1 MFGTVLGVA
10 GGALSAWLGSE
21 ASEDAAEAAKRE
33 REKQRARQEA
43 WYNKNYYQDYLNTVN
58 AQNALRR
65 VRDEWAKR
73 AQEARARQAVTGGT
87 PEQAAAVAEAGGEA
101 MGNAVANIAAAGEQD
116 KRAIDAQKAAMD
128 ANMSAQ
134 EIAAAEAREA
144 AGATLMANGI
154 GTMVSSLGGLAD
166 VDFGGSKTTVKAA
179 ADTPPGME
187 VPVAAGRA
195 TRGIGVEPEVPVVA
209 VPKVYTQEELNNM
222 GRQAHGIY
230 Y

>member
-1 MFGTVLGVA
+1 MFGTLLGLA

-33 REKQRARQEA
+33 RERQIARQEA
-43 WYNKNYYQDYLNTVN
+43 WYNRNYYQDYLNTVN
-58 AQNALRR
+58 AQNALKR

-154 GTMVSSLGGLAD
+154 GTMASSIGGLAN
-166 VDFGGSKTTVKAA
+166 VDFGGSKPTVKAT

-187 VPVAAGRA
+187 VPVAVGRETKVNPTSYVA
-195 TRGIGVEPEVPVVA
+195 PMKTPETKITDEEARKKRG
-209 VPKVYTQEELNNM
+209 Y
-222 GRQAHGIY
+222 
-230 Y
+230 